1 MLTYTGEFKVHWR
14 TLLAACL
21 GLALGAALNHY
32 MTNLFGPPL
41 IQEFGWEKAQF
52 ALIGAVSLL
61 TIPFVPLAGRLV
73 DRIGPRAS
81 AVVGFT
87 IVPLTFLAY
96 SMMTGPI
103 YQFFAISI
111 VQHIFGILTTSLVFC
126 RVVVER
132 FDRARGMALS
142 VAMSGPPLIGAI
154 AVPLVGEVVDTEG
167 WRAGYRVLAAISA
180 AGGFTAIMLMGR
192 SSKPKAAQGNDAP
205 ARPSPKLSRAEFA
218 DLIRNP
224 AFLLL
229 IGGMLLCNLPQVIVS
244 SQLKLVLMENGAA
257 SRLATFIVS
266 LYAIG
271 VVVGRFISGFALDR
285 IPAHIVAIFA
295 LGLPAVGFMVLA
307 SPAQASWLL
316 AGAVLLV
323 GLAQGAEGD
332 VGAYITSR
340 KFELR
345 HYSFIYSFLIVSMGL
360 ASALGSLLLSATL
373 HTTGNFDLFLT
384 ICAIVTVGGA
394 LCFFLTGRYAA
405 THVTTAA
412 PAAA

>member
-14 TLLAACL
+14 TLVAACL

-41 IQEFGWEKAQF
+41 IQEFGWEKSQF

-73 DRIGPRAS
+73 DHIGPRAS
-81 AVVGFT
+81 AVIGFT
-87 IVPLTFLAY
+87 VVPATFLAF
-96 SMMTGPI
+96 SFMTGSI
-103 YQFFAISI
+103 TQFFVITI
-111 VQHIFGILTTSLVFC
+111 IQHIFGILTTSLVFC
-126 RVVVER
+126 RVVVEQ

-142 VAMSGPPLIGAI
+142 VAMTGPPLIGAA
-154 AVPLVGEVVDTEG
+154 AVPLVGEVVDAEG
-167 WRAGYRVLAAISA
+167 WRVGYQVLAAISA
-180 AGGFTAIMLMGR
+180 AGGFAAIALMGR
-192 SSKPKAAQGNDAP
+192 RKTVSAEDETPKEP
-205 ARPSPKLSRAEFA
+205 ARKLSRAEFFEIA
-218 DLIRNP
+218 RNP
-224 AFLLL
+224 AFLYL

-244 SQLKLVLMENGAA
+244 SQLKLVLFENGVA

-271 VVVGRFISGFALDR
+271 VMIGRFISGFALDR
-285 IPAHIVAIFA
+285 IPAHIVAVFA
-295 LGLPAVGFMVLA
+295 LGLPAIGFMVLA
-307 SPAQASWLL
+307 SPAEAGWIL

-373 HTTGNFDLFLT
+373 VSTGNFNLFLT
-384 ICAIVTVGGA
+384 ISAGVTIVGA
-394 LCFFLTGRYAA
+394 FFFYLTGRYGT
-405 THVTTAA
+405 THEPEAA

>member
-14 TLLAACL
+14 TLVAACL

-41 IQEFGWEKAQF
+41 IQEFGWEKSQF

-87 IVPLTFLAY
+87 VVPATFLAF
-96 SMMTGPI
+96 SFMTGSI
-103 YQFFAISI
+103 TQFFAITI

-142 VAMSGPPLIGAI
+142 VAMTGPPLIGAA
-154 AVPLVGEVVDTEG
+154 AVPLVGEIVDAEG
-167 WRAGYRVLAAISA
+167 WRVGYQVLAAISA
-180 AGGFTAIMLMGR
+180 AGGFAAIALMGR
-192 SSKPKAAQGNDAP
+192 RKKATAEEETPKEP
-205 ARPSPKLSRAEFA
+205 ARKLSRAEFLEIA
-218 DLIRNP
+218 RNP
-224 AFLLL
+224 AFLFL

-244 SQLKLVLMENGAA
+244 SQLKLVLFENGVA

-271 VVVGRFISGFALDR
+271 VMIGRFISGFALDR
-285 IPAHIVAIFA
+285 IPAHIVAVFA
-295 LGLPAVGFMVLA
+295 LGLPAIGFMVLA
-307 SPAQASWLL
+307 SPAQASWVL

-373 HTTGNFDLFLT
+373 VSTGNFNLFLT
-384 ICAIVTVGGA
+384 ISAAVTILGA
-394 LCFFLTGRYAA
+394 LCFYLTGRYGS
-405 THVTTAA
+405 THEPEAV

>member
-1 MLTYTGEFKVHWR
+1 MLTYKGEFKAHWR
-14 TLLAACL
+14 TLVAACL

-61 TIPFVPLAGRLV
+61 TIPFVPVAGRLV
-73 DRIGPRAS
+73 DHIGPRAS

-87 IVPLTFLAY
+87 VVPLTFLAF
-96 SMMTGPI
+96 SFMTGSI
-103 YQFFAISI
+103 NQFFAITI
-111 VQHIFGILTTSLVFC
+111 VQHVFGILTTSLVFC

-132 FDRARGMALS
+132 FDQGRGMALS
-142 VAMSGPPLIGAI
+142 IAMSGPPLIGAI
-154 AVPLVGEVVDTEG
+154 AVPLVGEVVDAEG

-180 AGGFTAIMLMGR
+180 AGGFAAIMLMGR
-192 SSKPKAAQGNDAP
+192 RKETTGQPEAPHKAP
-205 ARPSPKLSRAEFA
+205 ARKLTRAEFFEIA
-218 DLIRNP
+218 RNP
-224 AFLLL
+224 AFLFL

-244 SQLKLVLMENGAA
+244 SQLKLVLFESGVA

-271 VVVGRFISGFALDR
+271 VMIGRFISGFALDR

-295 LGLPAVGFMVLA
+295 LGLPAVGFMILA
-307 SPAQASWLL
+307 SPAQAGWLL

-373 HTTGNFDLFLT
+373 SSTGNFDLFLT
-384 ICAIVTVGGA
+384 ISAAVTIVGA
-394 LCFFLTGRYAA
+394 LCFFMTGRY
-405 THVTTAA
+405 TTSHETEAA
-412 PAAA
+412 PVAA